1 MFKEI
6 DLQTVHKLLDGRYPL
21 ELTNTFALD
30 DWFTIDVP
38 VIVARHHGHILY
50 LYNDGILAIF
60 GVRNEANTMGNHWHP
75 MDEKEA
81 ANDIADFMEGRMD
94 YELYPFP
101 EH

>member
-6 DLQTVHKLLDGRYPL
+6 DLQAVYKLLYECYSL

-38 VIVARHHGHILY
+38 VIVARHHRHILY
-50 LYNDGILAIF
+50 LYNDGSLAIL

-75 MDEKEA
+75 RDEKDA
-81 ANDIADFMEGRMD
+81 ANDIADFMEGHID